1 MINFS
6 DYSLKAKIAFVVTG
20 VFIGLLVSTQLKSS
34 VPTTSYISDE
44 IAVRQQLIKSYT
56 DDEALLKSKIVALRD
71 KITAQ
76 QDSTKSSLEKNNIDL
91 LWGFC

>member
-56 DDEALLKSKIVALRD
+56 DDEALLKSKIVALMHSRIQLNPVWK
-71 KITAQ
+71 KII
-76 QDSTKSSLEKNNIDL
+76 SI
-91 LWGFC
+91 F